1 MARVEVNLGAILF
14 DVSVFDVASLGYQD
28 TAPFSTD
35 LTTFFEIPLEQMPT
49 FYCMLSTLREGW

>member
-14 DVSVFDVASLGYQD
+14 DVSIFDVASLGYQD

-35 LTTFFEIPLEQMPT
+35 LTTFFEIPL
-49 FYCMLSTLREGW
+49 